1 MKTNRKMIRALAL
14 VLSVLMLGSI
24 FATVIPFVV
33 GAADESGNIQ
43 YPISGYNPSVE
54 CPDPIP
60 MLCIV
65 VNFDP
70 NGNGID
76 DNADGRNVS
85 AVKTEGNALYGEQW
99 CHFNH
104 DVWYDMLY
112 GEEGQTLKNY
122 YKLMSNGQFYF
133 TPAPET
139 YADAAKNG
147 IVNDGIVEVNIK
159 GPHLELKGAWVYYYA
174 DAIKQADEYVDF
186 SVFDKDGN
194 GKIDEREL
202 IVSFINGGAELAQT
216 PYGTTTNI
224 EVFRSRAYYR
234 SNRDNQM
241 IYEADGYKVGE
252 GGLFITGAWSSMSS
266 RADKATEFAVWAHE
280 LGHYLGAPDYYDT
293 EVSATSSNPGYH
305 YTTGYYSLMGKG
317 CHGGQPAHIDPFTM
331 TSELTGYGFY
341 VPQRVTED
349 GEYTLYSKTSSK
361 GTYNVIKLCTPDPDE
376 YYLIENRYISPSYEG
391 EAFDKYGIDN
401 SQGILIWHVDE
412 NNYSST
418 AANNSKDG
426 NDPTLAVYATNTKNI
441 KRLYGQEVSA
451 AFGGDNSVF
460 NVSDYIFPVS
470 KTWYTSLTAEQA
482 KEVENLKIEVI
493 SDFGE
498 EMTIKV
504 TGAYDLK
511 QTPSWS
517 VWDTNV
523 TQTSATVTC
532 TLETLNYSTLNAA
545 KFELIEASTKSVL
558 KTEDI
563 LLNQNYQ
570 FNIDCTGLKADTNYI
585 VRITSDTSNGEGV
598 YEKDFY
604 TNPAPVEKTKAT
616 VTIFANSDKI
626 TKTTS
631 KPKVGEYV
639 KISDAM
645 ASKKG
650 YKLAGWY
657 LDEALTQPF
666 DITKPIESTDDFSI
680 YAKWVAE
687 ANAAT
692 LTLVGA
698 EADGVTYAAEAGGK
712 FIAPTPKAKEGYTFG
727 GWYADADCT
736 AEFDFE
742 KAAEAAGEVK
752 IYAKWVSEN
761 GDIVTPNSSAS
772 TPTTPDNT
780 TSAPITPGA
789 NNGAGNTTTIVI
801 IVVAAVVVVAGV
813 AVAAGVVLSK
823 KKK

>member
-1 MKTNRKMIRALAL
+1 MKKSKKFIRALAL
-14 VLSVLMLGSI
+14 VLSVLMLGSA
-24 FATVIPFVV
+24 FATLIPFVV
-33 GAADESGNIQ
+33 GAADESNIQ
-43 YPISGYNPSVE
+43 YPITGYNPTVE

-85 AVKTEGNALYGEQW
+85 AVKTEGNDLYGEQW

-122 YKLMSNGQFYF
+122 YKLMSNDKFYF

-139 YADAAKNG
+139 YADPAKNG
-147 IVNDGIVEVNIK
+147 VANDGVVEVNIK
-159 GPHLELKGAWVYYYA
+159 GPHLELKDSWVYYYA

-186 SVFDKDGN
+186 SVFDKNGN

-216 PYGTTTNI
+216 PYGTTTGI

-234 SNRDNQM
+234 SHNPAKPMLYD
-241 IYEADGYKVGE
+241 ADGYTVGY

-293 EVSATSSNPGYH
+293 DKSASSSDPGYH
-305 YTTGYYSLMGKG
+305 FTTGYYSLMGKG

-341 VPQRVTED
+341 VPERVTKD

-361 GTYNVIKLCTPDPDE
+361 GTYNVIKLCTPDPGE
-376 YYLIENRYISPSYEG
+376 YYLIENRYVSPDYEG
-391 EAFDKYGIDN
+391 EAFDKYGIGN
-401 SQGILIWHVDE
+401 AQGIVIWHVDE

-418 AANNSKDG
+418 AANNSNDG

-441 KRLYGQEVSA
+441 KRTSGQAVNA
-451 AFGGDNSVF
+451 AFGGNYSVF
-460 NVSDYIFPVS
+460 KVSDYKFPVS
-470 KTWYTSLTAEQA
+470 KTWYTSLTEEEA
-482 KEVENLKIEVI
+482 KLVENLKIEVT
-493 SDFGE
+493 SGFGE

-511 QTPSWS
+511 QTPEWS
-517 VWDTNV
+517 VWTSNIQ
-523 TQTSATVTC
+523 QTSATVAV
-532 TLETLNYSTLNAA
+532 TLDTLNYSTLNSA
-545 KFELIEASTKSVL
+545 KCELIDSSTKAVI
-558 KTEDI
+558 KTNDI
-563 LLNQNYQ
+563 TLNSDYK
-570 FNIDCTGLKADTNYI
+570 FNVDYTGLSANKNYI
-585 VRITSDTSNGEGV
+585 VKITAETSNGTAV
-598 YEKDFY
+598 FEKDFY
-604 TNPAPVEKTKAT
+604 TLPEPVEKTKAT
-616 VTIFANSDKI
+616 VTVYANSDRT
-626 TKTTS
+626 TKTTA
-631 KPKVGEYV
+631 KTEVGKTV
-639 KISDAM
+639 TVNSAILV
-645 ASKKG
+645 KKG
-650 YKLAGWY
+650 YAFGGWY

-666 DITKPIESTDDFSI
+666 DITKPLESTDDFSI
-680 YAKWVAE
+680 YAKWIENAK
-687 ANAAT
+687 AAT
-692 LTLVGA
+692 LTVVGA
-698 EADGVTYAAEAGGK
+698 EATGYATEVGGTFTAPVPAEKAGH
-712 FIAPTPKAKEGYTFG
+712 TFG

-736 AEFDFE
+736 VEFDFT
-742 KAAEAAGEVK
+742 KAAEGTGEVK
-752 IYAKWVSEN
+752 IYAKWIAEN
-761 GDIVTPNSSAS
+761 GDVITPNTTTAK
-772 TPTTPDNT
+772 PETPDNT
-780 TSAPITPGA
+780 TAVTPEPGA
-789 NNGAGNTTTIVI
+789 NNGGNTTI
-801 IVVAAVVVVAGV
+801 IVVVAVVAVVVAAAV
-813 AVAAGVVLSK
+813 AVVIVLIK